1 MIARLPPDH
10 PLWPAEFPEQLAP
23 LRTEMETYYRAL
35 PRLLEEGEEGRYAVV
50 KGDTVCSVWDTFRDA
65 RQRGVELFGME
76 QFMVQVVDSRYLV
89 GYGKW
94 FGPLPQKNDGEA
106 A

>member
-10 PLWPAEFPEQLAP
+10 PLWPAEFPEQLSAM
-23 LRTEMETYYRAL
+23 RAEMEAYYRAL
-35 PRLLEEGEEGRYAVV
+35 PRLLEDGEEGRHVIV
-50 KGDTVCSVWDTFRDA
+50 KGSTVYSVWDTFRDA
-65 RQRGVELFGME
+65 RQRGGELFGME
-76 QFMVQVVDSRYLV
+76 QFMVQEVDSRFLV

-94 FGPLPQKNDGEA
+94 FGPRNTDGEA

>member
-10 PLWPAEFPEQLAP
+10 PAWPTEFPEKLTP
-23 LRTEMETYYRAL
+23 LRTEMETYYREL

-50 KGDTVCSVWDTFRDA
+50 KGDTVYGAWDTFRDA
-65 RQRGVELFGME
+65 RQRGGELFGME
-76 QFMVQVVDSRYLV
+76 QFMVQVIDARFLI
-89 GYGKW
+89 GFGKW
-94 FGPLPQKNDGEA
+94 FGPSQKNNDEA

>member
-10 PLWPAEFPEQLAP
+10 PAWPAEFPEQLAL
-23 LRTEMETYYRAL
+23 LRAEMETYYREL
-35 PRLLEEGEEGRYAVV
+35 PRLLEGGEEGRYAVV
-50 KGDTVCSVWDTFRDA
+50 KGGTVHRAWDTYRDA
-65 RQRGVELFGME
+65 LQYGYERFGTE
-76 QFMVQVVDSRYLV
+76 QFMVQVIDARFLV

-94 FGPLPQKNDGEA
+94 FGPLPQANDEA